1 MDSNPYFDKKRL
13 IEDRRILIFLS
24 STFSDMKEERNKLTD
39 TFVKLKI
46 KAARRNV
53 ALSLLDLR
61 WGVTDEEARSGKV
74 LSVCLNEIEHSYP
87 FFIGLLGNRYGHV
100 SDSSVFSRN
109 PELLERYPWLEA
121 DITAER
127 SITEIEMLYGAL
139 RHLDHPVEAAFYIK
153 QTSNP
158 DDNPKQTALK
168 KTVRSQKQYPV
179 EDYTDV
185 EGLCTLV
192 EQHVCSMLDRYF
204 PDGECTPLERERTA
218 QRAYINSRHSH
229 FVGREKELEYL
240 DTFARSTSTHLVIT
254 GDSGMGKSAL
264 LANWIR
270 HNENCNDFNLVYHFV
285 GNSFAGNNYESVL
298 RHLCDEIY
306 DIYHI
311 EKDLNRQEKPEEE
324 AQRLVSELISYQ
336 TPLVVVIDGINQ
348 IMAQKDEKLLLWL
361 PAANHK
367 VKFIFTTLRDDPT
380 MQAFERRGYEVRTL
394 GALTDE
400 ERKHFAK
407 IYLKRVGKSL
417 DEEPLQRIID
427 GPLNRNTLVLRT
439 LLDELICFG
448 IYKQLGDRINF
459 YLSANDLPDF
469 FDRVLKRM
477 EDDYDNGQ
485 DLVSHTL
492 KLIALSEQGMGEE
505 ELLAITGF
513 RQMDWHLFYCA
524 FFNHFVVKGGLIT
537 FSHQY
542 VADAVA
548 RRYAIGDTKADA
560 PYRQEIVKYFS
571 ANSTDDEIQH
581 QRCISELAHQY
592 YHLGEWSNLYKVIL
606 SFETI
611 NYFHSTNKPLL
622 AKYWRGL
629 IAVNKTQYGLLD
641 YLKIPQKLTE
651 VTKAKTFDK
660 IGSFV
665 AKYFAEYCNALEYF
679 FKVLV
684 IKEKTIGTEHTSTAT
699 TYQKISMV
707 FWKLGNYEKTL
718 KYAFKALEI
727 REKVLDAGHPSISLS
742 YNDLGIIY
750 NGQGDYNKALEYH
763 LKALEIREKVFGTE
777 HPATALSYNNIG
789 LVYMHQGNYDTAST
803 YYLKALKIREQ
814 ALGTDNPS
822 IATSYDNIGLLYK
835 KQGDFGKALEF
846 LFKALAIREK
856 IFGTEHPDTATS
868 CNNIA
873 VTYKEQGNYEKAII
887 HHLKALSIVEK
898 LLGTEHHLTATSY
911 NNIGLLYRK
920 QGDYDKALEYY
931 FKALKIEKKALG
943 TEHPTTALTYNNI
956 GVVYD
961 EKGDYHKALE
971 YHFKALTI
979 REKKLGMDH
988 PDTAQSYNNIGSV
1001 YDNQGDYDNAI
1012 KYSFKALAIWEKALG
1027 KEHPV
1032 TATSYNNIGAVYKKQ
1047 GDYDKALEYYFK
1059 ALATRKKALGKAH
1072 PDTAI
1077 YYNNIGLV
1085 YKEQGNYKKALEYY
1099 YKALEINKKVFGTE
1113 HPFTATSYYIIA
1125 RTFKAQGDYSKAL
1138 EYHQKALAIRE
1149 KVLGTEHPDTATS
1162 YNNIGWVYREKEDFK
1177 TALDYYIKAYQIR
1190 KKKLGDDHSKTKNV
1204 LKSINDV
1211 KEAMNSSKNK

>member
-1 MDSNPYFDKKRL
+1 MASRLFVGQTNYSFLMDGNPYFDKKRL

-24 STFSDMKEERNKLTD
+24 STFSDMQEERKKLTD

-61 WGVTDEEARSGKV
+61 WGVTKDEARSGKV
-74 LSVCLNEIEHSYP
+74 LSVCLNEIEHSHP
-87 FFIGLLGNRYGHV
+87 FFIGLLGNRYGRAPKT
-100 SDSSVFSRN
+100 SVFTKN

-121 DITAER
+121 DIAAER

-139 RHLDHPVEAAFYIK
+139 RHLEHPVEAAFYIK

-158 DDNPKQTALK
+158 DDSPKQTALK

-185 EGLCTLV
+185 AGLCALV
-192 EQHVCSMLDRYF
+192 EQHVCSMLDHYF

-336 TPLVVVIDGINQ
+336 KPLVVVIDGINQ

-361 PAANHK
+361 PAANGM

-380 MQAFERRGYEVRTL
+380 MQAFERRGYEARTL

-400 ERKHFAK
+400 ERTNFAK

-448 IYKQLGDRINF
+448 IYDQLEDRINY

-485 DLVSHTL
+485 ELVSHTL
-492 KLIALSEQGMGEE
+492 KLIALSEHGMGEE
-505 ELLAITGF
+505 EVLAITGF

-571 ANSTDDEIQH
+571 AISTDNEIQR

-592 YHLGEWSNLYKVIL
+592 YHLEDWPNLHEVIL
-606 SFETI
+606 SFEAF
-611 NYFHSTNKPLL
+611 NYFYSTNKALL

-629 IAVNKTQYGLLD
+629 ISDGNKQYSLSD
-641 YLKIPQKLTE
+641 YLHIPQPKEKLSLAE
-651 VTKAKTFDK
+651 EYNN
-660 IGSFV
+660 IGLFV
-665 AKYFAEYCNALEYF
+665 SDYFAEYDKAL
-679 FKVLV
+679 K
-684 IKEKTIGTEHTSTAT
+684 
-699 TYQKISMV
+699 YQK
-707 FWKLGNYEKTL
+707 
-718 KYAFKALEI
+718 KAL
-727 REKVLDAGHPSISLS
+727 A
-742 YNDLGIIY
+742 
-750 NGQGDYNKALEYH
+750 
-763 LKALEIREKVFGTE
+763 IREKVFGTE
-777 HPATALSYNNIG
+777 NLNTAN
-789 LVYMHQGNYDTAST
+789 
-803 YYLKALKIREQ
+803 
-814 ALGTDNPS
+814 
-822 IATSYDNIGLLYK
+822 SYDNIG
-835 KQGDFGKALEF
+835 E
-846 LFKALAIREK
+846 
-856 IFGTEHPDTATS
+856 
-868 CNNIA
+868 
-873 VTYKEQGNYEKAII
+873 V
-887 HHLKALSIVEK
+887 
-898 LLGTEHHLTATSY
+898 
-911 NNIGLLYRK
+911 YR
-920 QGDYDKALEYY
+920 
-931 FKALKIEKKALG
+931 
-943 TEHPTTALTYNNI
+943 
-956 GVVYD
+956 
-961 EKGDYHKALE
+961 EKGDYDMALE
-971 YHFKALTI
+971 H
-979 REKKLGMDH
+979 
-988 PDTAQSYNNIGSV
+988 Q
-1001 YDNQGDYDNAI
+1001 
-1012 KYSFKALAIWEKALG
+1012 
-1027 KEHPV
+1027 
-1032 TATSYNNIGAVYKKQ
+1032 
-1047 GDYDKALEYYFK
+1047 
-1059 ALATRKKALGKAH
+1059 
-1072 PDTAI
+1072 
-1077 YYNNIGLV
+1077 
-1085 YKEQGNYKKALEYY
+1085 
-1099 YKALEINKKVFGTE
+1099 
-1113 HPFTATSYYIIA
+1113 
-1125 RTFKAQGDYSKAL
+1125 
-1138 EYHQKALAIRE
+1138 QKALAIRE
-1149 KVLGTEHPDTATS
+1149 KVLGTKHPDTATSINNIGLVYNEQGDYDKALKYLHKASTIWEQTIGMEHPDTAISYDNIGMVYREQGDYNKSLEYHQKALSIFEKVLGTEHSDTATTFNNIGLVYRTQGYYGKAIEYYQKALEIWEKVIGTEHPLTATS
-1162 YNNIGWVYREKEDFK
+1162 YNNIGSVYWRRGEQSDYVKALEYYQKALTIREKVLGTEHPLTANSYYNIGTVYLKQDDYQKALEYFDKAKSIFEKVHGPQHPSTASSYYNIGEVYREQKDYN
-1177 TALDYYIKAYQIR
+1177 TALNYYTKAYQIR
-1190 KKKLGDDHSKTKNV
+1190 KKKLGEKHPKTKNV
-1204 LKSINDV
+1204 LTSINDV

>member
-1 MDSNPYFDKKRL
+1 MASRLFVGQTNYSFLMDGNPYFDKKRL

-24 STFSDMKEERNKLTD
+24 STFSDMQEERNKLTD

-61 WGVTDEEARSGKV
+61 WGITDEEARSGKV

-121 DITAER
+121 DIAAER

-179 EDYTDV
+179 ENYTDV
-185 EGLCTLV
+185 AGLCALV
-192 EQHVCSMLDRYF
+192 EQHVCSMLDLYF
-204 PDGECTPLERERTA
+204 PDGECTPLEHERIA

-240 DTFARSTSTHLVIT
+240 NTFARSTSTHLVIT

-270 HNENCNDFNLVYHFV
+270 HNEICDDFNLVYHFV

-311 EKDLNRQEKPEEE
+311 EKNLNRQEKPEEE
-324 AQRLVSELISYQ
+324 AQRLVSELVSQ
-336 TPLVVVIDGINQ
+336 QKPLVVIIDGINQ

-367 VKFIFTTLRDDPT
+367 VKFIFTTLRNDPT

-417 DEEPLQRIID
+417 DEKPLQRIID

-448 IYKQLGDRINF
+448 IYEQLKDRISY

-492 KLIALSEQGMGEE
+492 KLIALSEHGMGEE

-524 FFNHFVVKGGLIT
+524 FFNHFVIKGGLIT

-548 RRYAIGDTKADA
+548 KRYAIGEDKANA
-560 PYRQEIVKYFS
+560 PYRHEIVKYFS
-571 ANSTDDEIQH
+571 AISTDDEIQR
-581 QRCISELAHQY
+581 QRSISELAHQH
-592 YHLGEWSNLYKVIL
+592 YHLKDWSNLHKVLL
-606 SFETI
+606 SFEAFD
-611 NYFHSTNKPLL
+611 YFDSTNEVLL
-622 AKYWRGL
+622 AKYWRVL
-629 IAVNKTQYGLLD
+629 VSEDNKQYSLSD
-641 YLKIPQKLTE
+641 YMQIPQPKERISLAE
-651 VTKAKTFDK
+651 SYNN
-660 IGSFV
+660 IGVFV
-665 AKYFAEYCNALEYF
+665 SDYFAKYDNALEY
-679 FKVLV
+679 
-684 IKEKTIGTEHTSTAT
+684 H
-699 TYQKISMV
+699 
-707 FWKLGNYEKTL
+707 
-718 KYAFKALEI
+718 FKALII
-727 REKVLDAGHPSISLS
+727 RE
-742 YNDLGIIY
+742 NDLGSENPSTAKSY
-750 NGQGDYNKALEYH
+750 NNIGSVYDDKGDHGKALEYYFM
-763 LKALEIREKVFGTE
+763 ALTIFKKTLGAE
-777 HPATALSYNNIG
+777 HPLIALSYNNIAE
-789 LVYMHQGNYDTAST
+789 VYYSQGNYNKSLE
-803 YYLKALKIREQ
+803 YYFKDLEIC
-814 ALGTDNPS
+814 
-822 IATSYDNIGLLYK
+822 K
-835 KQGDFGKALEF
+835 KTL
-846 LFKALAIREK
+846 
-856 IFGTEHPDTATS
+856 GTEHPDTAKS
-868 CNNIA
+868 YNNIGM
-873 VTYKEQGNYEKAII
+873 VYYKLSDYG
-887 HHLKALSIVEK
+887 KALKYLIKVSEIFEK
-898 LLGTEHHLTATSY
+898 VLGTEHPITATSY
-911 NNIGLLYRK
+911 NNIGLVYNSKDDYDKALEYFLK
-920 QGDYDKALEYY
+920 DLSVCEKIFGTEHPTTATSYNNIGSVYDDKGDYDKALEYY
-931 FKALKIEKKALG
+931 FKDLSINEKNLG
-943 TEHPTTALTYNNI
+943 AEHLSTATAYNNI
-956 GVVYD
+956 AGVY
-961 EKGDYHKALE
+961 YA
-971 YHFKALTI
+971 
-979 REKKLGMDH
+979 
-988 PDTAQSYNNIGSV
+988 
-1001 YDNQGDYDNAI
+1001 QGDYGKAI
-1012 KYSFKALAIWEKALG
+1012 EYYMKALAIKEKTLG
-1027 KEHPV
+1027 AKHP
-1032 TATSYNNIGAVYKKQ
+1032 S
-1047 GDYDKALEYYFK
+1047 
-1059 ALATRKKALGKAH
+1059 
-1072 PDTAI
+1072 
-1077 YYNNIGLV
+1077 
-1085 YKEQGNYKKALEYY
+1085 
-1099 YKALEINKKVFGTE
+1099 
-1113 HPFTATSYYIIA
+1113 
-1125 RTFKAQGDYSKAL
+1125 
-1138 EYHQKALAIRE
+1138 
-1149 KVLGTEHPDTATS
+1149 TATS
-1162 YNNIGWVYREKEDFK
+1162 YNNIGWVYRGKGDYI
-1177 TALDYYIKAYQIR
+1177 TALNYYSDAYQLLKNIF
-1190 KKKLGDDHSKTKNV
+1190 GDGHPHTMSV
-1204 LKSINDV
+1204 LNSINEV
-1211 KEAMNSSKNK
+1211 KKAMKSTPQ